1 MRPLNRTPWAA
12 YDAGFYAAQAADVT
26 AVSNAAKTNAIAQAT
41 AQKTAEVSQIDAE
54 TAWRNAYATA
64 SSVLSTGIAVAN
76 LGMATAQSLIYSAM
90 GGSALQL
97 PTVSRPTDLAGEYT
111 VPGPGNTYR
120 ASISSVSSTNY
131 YYGWWG
137 GYWWG
142 AWGYY
147 GSGYWYSGYGGYG
160 GYGGYLYGSQVSSAA
175 GVSLAEPRMQFPD
188 SFWQID
194 YAPKAGVSEDDMVKL
209 LKEHLEDHKAGKSGA
224 NLTLAL
230 NDKANVHN
238 VETQRGV
245 YKRLKKFEGNQIDTE
260 NELRDIGAIFRA
272 GNIPTETTFT
282 RTRING
288 VVK

>member
-1 MRPLNRTPWAA
+1 M
-12 YDAGFYAAQAADVT
+12 T

-41 AQKTAEVSQIDAE
+41 AQKTAEVTQIDAE

-64 SSVLSTGIAVAN
+64 SSVLSTGIASAH
-76 LGMATAQSLIYSAM
+76 LGFATAQSLIYSSM
-90 GGSALQL
+90 GGSNLQL
-97 PTVSRPTDLAGEYT
+97 PTVSRPTDLAGKYK

-160 GYGGYLYGSQVSSAA
+160 GYLYGSQVSSAA
-175 GVSLAEPRMQFPD
+175 GVSLTEPQMQFPD

-209 LKEHLEDHKAGKSGA
+209 LKEHLEDPKAGKSGA

-245 YKRLKKFEGNQIDTE
+245 YKRLKGVEGDQSRTE
-260 NELRDIGAIFRA
+260 RVLREIGEIFREGKVPRA
-272 GNIPTETTFT
+272 NAQGWDYTY
-282 RTRING
+282 INNKP
-288 VVK
+288 VK